1 MAVISREVVWS
12 LWSCHYVDWC
22 YMGASGALGRI
33 LLMWETRVVEKVEEC
48 VGRYTV
54 ACSLRNTSNNVVW
67 AFGGVYG
74 PNDDRD
80 RRELWD
86 ELAKLMS

>member
-1 MAVISREVVWS
+1 
-12 LWSCHYVDWC
+12 
-22 YMGASGALGRI
+22 
-33 LLMWETRVVEKVEEC
+33 VEKVEEC

-74 PNDDRD
+74 PNDDGD

-86 ELAKLMS
+86 